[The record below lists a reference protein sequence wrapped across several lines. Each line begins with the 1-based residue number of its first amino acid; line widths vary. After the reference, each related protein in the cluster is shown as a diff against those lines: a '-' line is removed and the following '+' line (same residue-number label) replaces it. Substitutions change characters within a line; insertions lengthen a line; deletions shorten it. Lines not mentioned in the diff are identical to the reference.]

1 MVGVTGVIL
10 SNGVQSKRIDPLG
23 DHVLD
28 HIGREVELEDIH
40 LRSLVGVG
48 LILWPLA
55 EGRDVVGSPS

>member
-1 MVGVTGVIL
+1 
-10 SNGVQSKRIDPLG
+10 VQSKRIDPLG